1 MEYAEEA
8 IVVSNKAVD
17 CDCKGQMQAA
27 VYYYREAATLLELA
41 WKIRKD
47 DPLANEWCQKSHD
60 YANRAEALEYQIQN
74 EAANNMESIN
84 QDKVRLKQCKYLLKQ
99 ALDIDESGKED
110 LAIDSYTQAIEL
122 SLKVKKEISDDEMI
136 KNLTTLIEN
145 ALDRAEKL
153 KQSKESNLCNSSN
166 NTAVI
171 RKKIVESR
179 TPKILETSKSDLYTE
194 SEKRVL
200 LFTSKINN
208 KEYVPFMDV
217 DLLERFQ
224 LSIPFTDSDGLLT
237 LSSEQKQKFVQWI
250 RPDQLCSDP
259 KMVVGDSIDFYSIK
273 QTIVTDCSFVASLA
287 VCAVFE
293 KTFKQRLITSI
304 IYPQKH
310 NGQPVYNPFGKY
322 MVKFHLNGIQRKVI
336 IDDLLPV
343 GQYNS
348 LLCSH
353 SSNKNE
359 FWVSLIEKAYLKV
372 MGGYDFPGSSSNIDL
387 HALTGWIPERCAI
400 RLDEKT
406 FNADGLFDTLY
417 TRLCKGDVLITVATG
432 PMSAEEERRTGLVSS
447 HAYAV
452 LAVQKVNDLKLL
464 KLKNPWAHVRWKGR
478 YSELDEK
485 SWTPQLRKKLDY
497 DPTSAATFD
506 NGIFWIDY
514 TSVIHH
520 FDVFCMNWNPAIFPY
535 TSCIHKTWN
544 TGTGPISDLYN
555 ITENPQFFL
564 DVGNINS
571 GAVWILL
578 TRHITELQ
586 DFKEN
591 REYISVLVY
600 KNNGKRVHYPND
612 PEPYISGTRI
622 NSPHYLCKIV
632 INNETPS
639 KYTLVVSQYEKMNT
653 INYTLRAYAT
663 CPFTMKELSNS
674 YNPKFKTTVNGE
686 WKGIRAG
693 GCLNHSTYSDNPK
706 FKLTVDGSSDTE
718 ELQIELKA
726 PKQYQVGVEISCV
739 GLNNTNATAKFKS
752 KSSGSYRSGYVIL
765 ELADIQPGTY
775 ELIPSTYLPGKEGP
789 FILTVNASCSV
800 SINQIR

>member
-17 CDCKGQMQAA
+17 CDCKGQLQAA
-27 VYYYREAATLLELA
+27 VYYYKEAATLLELA

-60 YANRAEALEYQIQN
+60 YVNRAEALEYQIQN
-74 EAANNMESIN
+74 EAANNMENIN

-110 LAIDSYTQAIEL
+110 LAIDTYTQAIEL

-136 KNLTTLIEN
+136 KNLTILIER

-153 KQSKESNLCNSSN
+153 KQSKESSSCSSSN

-171 RKKIVESR
+171 HKKVVR
-179 TPKILETSKSDLYTE
+179 NQTPKNDLYTE
-194 SEKRVL
+194 AEKRVL

-224 LSIPFTDSDGLLT
+224 LSIPFTDNDGLLT
-237 LSSEQKQKFVQWI
+237 LSLEQKKKFVQWI

-287 VCAVFE
+287 VCAVYE

-322 MVKFHLNGIQRKVI
+322 MVKFHLNGIQRK
-336 IDDLLPV
+336 
-343 GQYNS
+343 
-348 LLCSH
+348 
-353 SSNKNE
+353 
-359 FWVSLIEKAYLKV
+359 
-372 MGGYDFPGSSSNIDL
+372 NIDL

-406 FNADGLFDTLY
+406 FNADGLFETLY
-417 TRLCKGDVLITVATG
+417 TRLCKGDVLITVATSL
-432 PMSAEEERRTGLVSS
+432 MSAEEERRTGLVSS

-485 SWTPQLRKKLDY
+485 SWTSQLRKTLNY

-514 TSVIHH
+514 ASVIHH

-555 ITENPQFFL
+555 ISENPQFFL

-632 INNETPS
+632 INDKTPS

-663 CPFTMKELSNS
+663 CPFTMQELINS

-693 GCLNHSTYSDNPK
+693 GCLNHSTYNDNPK

-718 ELQIELKA
+718 ALQIELKA

-775 ELIPSTYLPGKEGP
+775 EIIPSTYLPGKEGP